1 MEIEKDSEADASG
14 GRHTDDGRQAWPSL
28 AGRLVPQP
36 TGTGSDTN
44 IWDQLRKSVR
54 KRGEDSLVK
63 TTEKKTKRL
72 GACNFHPQ

>member
-1 MEIEKDSEADASG
+1 MKIKKDSEDNAFG
-14 GRHTDDGRQAWPSL
+14 GRHTDGGRQAWPSL
-28 AGRLVPQP
+28 ASRLVPQP
-36 TGTGSDTN
+36 TGTGSDIS

-63 TTEKKTKRL
+63 TMEKKTKRR